1 MRAKTKRNIFYAVLL
16 AAILLFCGYKI
27 IMRIKED
34 NEQKVRLDT
43 ASANAVGYIREKY
56 GFEPELLDASDD
68 YLFELYNKYHDDVR
82 ILKMKADGRE
92 FYVLAD
98 CLEENSYCAD
108 DYQRDEIET
117 AAKNE
122 ILKMLPEGGDKN
134 VRWTGTGDIEPS
146 SLRLHCFFNTY
157 FDGGNIDEFMEK
169 GVGEVNM
176 TLLNM
181 NISESDIPDK
191 LEKINVGYFFISFD
205 KSEVLEAYNA
215 GDISYRMYAP
225 YITDHISNN
234 YFSNGERKR
243 VSYKTKEIDNLK
255 YCCFEFDTS
264 LNEIEQS
271 EFIRRRDYHGRME
284 CLKQPVSK
292 AYEVENTVSGKLYIY
307 YPLDELNGV
316 DVKHIGAVWRS
327 REGTDEYIDYKWYDR
342 KTIGTEKAE
351 ICGDYAVFIL
361 PERTS
366 EFMLADLREQTQ

>member
-1 MRAKTKRNIFYAVLL
+1 MRVPSILKIIILV
-16 AAILLFCGYKI
+16 ILLLPLGYT
-27 IMRIKED
+27 IMTYIKTEKE
-34 NEQKVRLDT
+34 NKAYLAMATE
-43 ASANAVGYIREKY
+43 NAVGYVREKY

-68 YLFELYNKYHDDVR
+68 ILFKHYNKPDYDER
-82 ILKMKADGRE
+82 IFKMKSDGRE

-134 VRWTGTGDIEPS
+134 VRWTGTEDMTS
-146 SLRLHCFFNTY
+146 SLIRLRYFFNTY

-169 GVGEVNM
+169 GEGEVNM

-181 NISESDIPDK
+181 NISESDIPDR

-234 YFSNGERKR
+234 YVSNGERKR

-366 EFMLADLREQTQ
+366 EFMLADLRERT